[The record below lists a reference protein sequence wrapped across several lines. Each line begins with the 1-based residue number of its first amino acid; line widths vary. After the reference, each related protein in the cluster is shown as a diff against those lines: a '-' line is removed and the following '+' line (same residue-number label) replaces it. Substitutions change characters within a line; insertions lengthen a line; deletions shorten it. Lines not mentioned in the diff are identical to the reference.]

1 MNTVA
6 PVARVKRHIRHL
18 SVFLLVV
25 VVLLPMLANA
35 LFGSR

>member
-1 MNTVA
+1 MNSVP
-6 PVARVKRHIRHL
+6 PVARVKFHIRHL

-25 VVLLPMLANA
+25 LVLLPMLANA